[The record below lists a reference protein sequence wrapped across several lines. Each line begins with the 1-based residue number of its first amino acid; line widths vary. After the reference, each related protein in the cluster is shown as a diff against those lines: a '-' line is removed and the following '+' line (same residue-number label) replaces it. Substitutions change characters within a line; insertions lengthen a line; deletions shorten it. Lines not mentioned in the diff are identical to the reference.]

1 MNSFE
6 IAQLPTL
13 FDILNNFWDEERKS
27 EELVERDPRF
37 RDMYPKRCHKRFF
50 QPIKME
56 DGTDILMPLS
66 PKQYTFYRGES
77 EYHEE
82 CYPSLYR
89 RGMTESSIFVERLKR
104 CELEL
109 MLKEYPITNLFAYS
123 TYTKTPDGKDFF
135 FNFRIGYD
143 GLAQHYG
150 VKTEF
155 MDITIDPLVAAFFA
169 ATKYDSRTDTY
180 SPIINTEECKY
191 GVFYV
196 RTQFPFI
203 GEANSR
209 LDVVGM
215 QPLFRPGKQ
224 AAFVYRLDKGENFND
239 KAKKIFFR
247 HDARINQL
255 IYQLANVNNRL
266 FSKEVLNEKIRNGI
280 VRSRDFSDAAYVMTK
295 ERYYSNC
302 SDIVLKSYTKDEH
315 VKIRNTKKKWFTEIE
330 KRQALEYWEKNQ
342 NEYLDKIIPRWVY
355 NGEAEEVDNVRE
367 LLG

>member
-1 MNSFE
+1 MDRID
-6 IAQLPTL
+6 IAKLPTL
-13 FDILNNFWDEERKS
+13 LDVLNHFWEEERKT
-27 EELVERDPRF
+27 EELVEKDPKF
-37 RDMYPKRCHKRFF
+37 RYMYPKRCHKRFF
-50 QPIKME
+50 QPIEME
-56 DGTDILMPLS
+56 DGTDIIVPLS
-66 PKQYTFYRGES
+66 PKQYVFFRGES

-89 RGMTESSIFVERLKR
+89 NGMTESSIFVERLKR

-123 TYTKTPDGKDFF
+123 IYTKTPDGKDFF

-150 VKTEF
+150 IKTEF
-155 MDITIDPLVAAFFA
+155 MDITVDPLVAAFFA
-169 ATKYDSRTDTY
+169 ATKYDSRTDSY
-180 SPIINTEECKY
+180 IPIAETNKY

-239 KAKKIFFR
+239 RAKKIFFR
-247 HDARINQL
+247 HDAIINQL

-266 FSKEVLNEKIRNGI
+266 FPKELLNEKIRNGI
-280 VRSRDFSDAAYVMTK
+280 VKSREFTDEAYVMAK
-295 ERYYSNC
+295 ERYYPDDSVE
-302 SDIVLKSYTKDEH
+302 VLKSFIKDEH
-315 VKIRNTKKKWFTEIE
+315 IKIRKTKKKWFTEIE
-330 KRQALEYWEKNQ
+330 KQYALEYWERNQ
-342 NEYLDKIIPRWVY
+342 KEYLDKIIPRWAYKGQVK
-355 NGEAEEVDNVRE
+355 EVDSIE
-367 LLG
+367 DLLK